1 MPSGTHPF
9 QVAEPS
15 TPAIETEDG
24 GTDQFEAGAVAMG
37 GYGDWT
43 STLPALKYE
52 QVEKL
57 HSFFLRGGLQFVLW
71 RNGLH
76 VRALQRKTRRGLGF
90 KRNLRLADVFIE
102 GRAELSHN
110 PLHVAMI
117 RHPNGFCTQF
127 LDARLRGRWHT

>member
-15 TPAIETEDG
+15 TPAVEIEDG
-24 GTDQFEAGAVAMG
+24 GTDQFQAGAVAMS

-57 HSFFLRGGLQFVLW
+57 CGLFLLDGVQFALW
-71 RNGLH
+71 GNGLK
-76 VRALQRKTRRGLGF
+76 VRALQRKNRRRWRF

-110 PLHVAMI
+110 PLHVVMI

-127 LDARLRGRWHT
+127 LDA